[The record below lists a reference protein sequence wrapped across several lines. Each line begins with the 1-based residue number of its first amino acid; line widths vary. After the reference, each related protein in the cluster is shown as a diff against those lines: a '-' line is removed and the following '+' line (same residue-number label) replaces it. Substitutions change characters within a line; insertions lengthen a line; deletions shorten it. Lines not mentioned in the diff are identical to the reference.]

1 MSIPHETQRAK
12 IMEDIE
18 LVIQDTQALL
28 RMTAHE
34 AGDEAAAVRAR
45 VQERLA
51 QATAEMHALQE
62 SALRSTKEAAEATEQ
77 FVQDHPWKSVGI
89 AAIAG
94 LALGLLI
101 SRR

>member
-1 MSIPHETQRAK
+1 
-12 IMEDIE
+12 
-18 LVIQDTQALL
+18 
-28 RMTAHE
+28 
-34 AGDEAAAVRAR
+34 
-45 VQERLA
+45 
-51 QATAEMHALQE
+51 MHALQE

-89 AAIAG
+89 AAVAG